1 MRISGA
7 DFVMPVSCDFSLPV
21 MSRIRQHFDDKYIKD
36 ISAAVIR
43 TLNLLDLPPLHGKKI
58 GITVGS
64 RKIDGL
70 IDVLKTLNCFLRGKG
85 AFPFIIPA
93 MGSHGGATAD
103 GQRFMLA
110 GLGIDD
116 GTTGMPVIS
125 DMSVVQVGV
134 YPNGL
139 PIFCAKTA
147 VEADYIIV
155 LSRVKAHTSI
165 KGEVESGLCKM
176 AVVGLGKHLGA
187 INFHKQGYHK
197 LAELLPNVGNVIFN
211 KVNTLFGLALIE
223 NAYDR
228 LFMVEAIPPSQLV
241 SREKEL
247 LLLAKNKMSRFF
259 LDEIDVLIVDRFGK
273 DISGAGLDPNI
284 TGRSITPLPITP
296 QVPIRTIVALNL
308 TDASHGNATGIGGVD
323 ITTQTV
329 IKSIDAQ
336 STYVNAFTSGALS
349 AVKLPIILANDEDA
363 IRMAI
368 RSVPCNSI
376 SDVKVVHI
384 LDTLHLGE
392 IEVSSNYIHK
402 LSGNLKITLLDSAN
416 MKFDNNNKLISNL

>member
-1 MRISGA
+1 M
-7 DFVMPVSCDFSLPV
+7 
-21 MSRIRQHFDDKYIKD
+21 
-36 ISAAVIR
+36 
-43 TLNLLDLPPLHGKKI
+43 
-58 GITVGS
+58 
-64 RKIDGL
+64 
-70 IDVLKTLNCFLRGKG
+70 
-85 AFPFIIPA
+85 
-93 MGSHGGATAD
+93 
-103 GQRFMLA
+103 
-110 GLGIDD
+110 
-116 GTTGMPVIS
+116 
-125 DMSVVQVGV
+125 
-134 YPNGL
+134 
-139 PIFCAKTA
+139 
-147 VEADYIIV
+147 
-155 LSRVKAHTSI
+155 
-165 KGEVESGLCKM
+165 
-176 AVVGLGKHLGA
+176 
-187 INFHKQGYHK
+187 
-197 LAELLPNVGNVIFN
+197 
-211 KVNTLFGLALIE
+211 
-223 NAYDR
+223 
-228 LFMVEAIPPSQLV
+228 
-241 SREKEL
+241 
-247 LLLAKNKMSRFF
+247 
-259 LDEIDVLIVDRFGK
+259 DRFGK